1 MRDPAAP
8 PPEADVPPVAASAD
22 DDLFCLTCD
31 YNLRGLTVHRCPECG
46 TPFDPAALAV
56 RSVPWGPL
64 VWESAEP
71 RRRLARVA
79 RTFAGLALHPAR
91 CLQHL
96 GAAPRRFGRRQWLF
110 APWALALTVML
121 PLITATAWYLRI
133 RLLLIVDAPVRPF
146 GLGELWWIHQGIWW
160 DNTLGVLTHSGL
172 ILLLVGLVS
181 LLPGPSRDSYGELA
195 LLALLLGLV
204 AVTVLL
210 IPSRLALV
218 PAAALAGATFVL
230 GTLRSDRVDWGRLTS
245 RTARNLIYVVPLVLI
260 LQLYVWLVDYGVHVV
275 WEVWRLSPE
284 ALLSLERAASLITTV
299 LFAGVMYLFC
309 RQSFHTIP
317 VRAAGI
323 AVLYVGIDRFC
334 LEHIPYYVRIP
345 IRTLFYQFGLIDELQ
360 I

>member
-8 PPEADVPPVAASAD
+8 PPEADGLPVAASAD

-31 YNLRGLTVHRCPECG
+31 YNLRGLAVHRCPECG

-56 RSVPWGPL
+56 RSAPWGPL

-121 PLITATAWYLRI
+121 PPITATAWYLRI
-133 RLLLIVDAPVRPF
+133 RLLLNVDVPVRSYGF
-146 GLGELWWIHQGIWW
+146 GELWWIHQAFWW
-160 DNTLGVLTHSGL
+160 DNTLAVLTHCGL
-172 ILLLVGLVS
+172 VLLLVGLVS

-195 LLALLLGLV
+195 LLVLLLGLV

-210 IPSRLALV
+210 IPSLLALV

-230 GTLRSDRVDWGRLTS
+230 GTLRSDRVDWSRLTS
-245 RTARNLIYVVPLVLI
+245 RTARNLIFVVPLVLI
-260 LQLYVWLVDYGVHVV
+260 LQLYVRLVYYGVHVV
-275 WEVWRLSPE
+275 WEIGGLSPD
-284 ALLSLERAASLITTV
+284 AFISMQQARSLITSA

-309 RQSFHTIP
+309 RHSFHTIP
-317 VRAAGI
+317 IRAAGI
-323 AVLYVGIDRFC
+323 AVLYVGIDRLC
-334 LEHIPYYVRIP
+334 LEHLPYYVRIP
-345 IRTLFYQFGLIDELQ
+345 VQTLFYLYGLIEELQ